1 MHCTHAYT
9 RAYVRSR
16 SDTNHVFAASK
27 PAEQAVPWAEV
38 RAAAAAAGAGMT
50 GGVADRPDDSR
61 VELEVM
67 IVDRTGEL
75 IAVGASYFFV

>member
-1 MHCTHAYT
+1 M
-9 RAYVRSR
+9 
-16 SDTNHVFAASK
+16 
-27 PAEQAVPWAEV
+27 PWAEV